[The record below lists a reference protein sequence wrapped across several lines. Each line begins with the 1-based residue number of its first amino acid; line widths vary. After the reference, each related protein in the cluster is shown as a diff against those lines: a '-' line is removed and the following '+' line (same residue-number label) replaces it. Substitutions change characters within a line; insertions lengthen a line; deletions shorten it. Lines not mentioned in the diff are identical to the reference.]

1 MKGCNVMRWPLAV
14 GLAFAVTLANAA
26 NVAVFSDEQ
35 SSEVS
40 ASLTTSGN
48 TVTVVTEPQIAA
60 GLSAYNVLYMGH
72 NSAGLTPASC
82 SAIASFVNAGGGVVT
97 EWNGVYNL
105 FTSDGAN
112 QYLGVGTKCALF
124 AGSVGEGNIVGSNTP
139 VTITNPGSPV
149 FAGLTSPLQLGGGS
163 EFFYLVTG
171 YDTAVWSVIATYD
184 GWALTGNPAVMTA
197 SLGAGK
203 VVAGVFDF
211 GDVLGSDPNADR
223 LLANMVG
230 FAAGAVAP
238 PPPPPL
244 AAAMPVP
251 TMSAGLLAML
261 ALMLGA
267 LGFAA
272 RRRIR

>member
-1 MKGCNVMRWPLAV
+1 MNCCNVMRWPLAV

-40 ASLTTSGN
+40 TALTVAGN

-82 SAIASFVNAGGGVVT
+82 TAIASFVNAGGGVVT

-105 FTSDGAN
+105 FTNDGAN
-112 QYLGVGTKCALF
+112 LYSAVGTKCALF
-124 AGSVGEGNIVGSNTP
+124 AGSVGQGNSVGSNTP
-139 VTITNPGSPV
+139 VTFTNPGSPV
-149 FAGLTSPLQLGGGS
+149 FAGLASPLQLGGGS

-171 YDTAVWSVIATYD
+171 YDTAVWSVIATYN

-203 VVAGVFDF
+203 VVVGVFDF
-211 GDVLGSDPNADR
+211 GDVLGADPNADR

-238 PPPPPL
+238 PPPP
-244 AAAMPVP
+244 AAAVPVP

-267 LGFAA
+267 LGVAT
-272 RRRIR
+272 RRRVR